1 MRILILLIFFGLV
14 VAGGFLYAFFWAVR
28 SGQFDDQQ
36 TPAMRILFDD
46 TTPRSDK
53 KEEKNGEENEL
64 DEQ

>member
-53 KEEKNGEENEL
+53 KEEKDGEENEL